1 VFSVITEEKDNYGML
16 SILIKQRAHKL
27 KESAKILVSISTD
40 HSTLF
45 QNFHSTELLS
55 ATVLT
60 TSGLGGGERTHLP
73 SNGISMESPR
83 LSRTINGNL
92 TLLTSNQTVDQAM
105 LDAPL
110 PTLDGGNSSD
120 MKVDSLST
128 KKER

>member
-1 VFSVITEEKDNYGML
+1 MVRDNNGML

-27 KESAKILVSISTD
+27 KESTKILVSMSTD
-40 HSTLF
+40 PSTSF

-83 LSRTINGNL
+83 LSRTTNGNL

-120 MKVDSLST
+120 MKVDSL
-128 KKER
+128 

>member
-1 VFSVITEEKDNYGML
+1 MEAEDNNGML
-16 SILIKQRAHKL
+16 SILIKQMVL
-27 KESAKILVSISTD
+27 KQRVSIKTLVSMLTD
-40 HSTLF
+40 HSISF

-83 LSRTINGNL
+83 LSRTTNGNH
-92 TLLTSNQTVDQAM
+92 TLLTFNQTEDQAIS
-105 LDAPL
+105 DAPL
-110 PTLDGGNSSD
+110 LTQDGGNSSD